1 MRKQHSKAYQEWRQ
15 LVKARDNY
23 VCQVCGRKST
33 KKNYLHIHHL
43 LPCSVFSKLTLEV
56 NNGITLCAFHH
67 IEFHRAKLEIELLP
81 EIYKLYPSGNS
92 LQYLLSHP
100 KFIKL
105 RSISFFKQRR
115 HELLRVICKD
125 YRKAIK
131 DKFPEFVLPT

>member
-33 KKNYLHIHHL
+33 RRNYLHIHHL
-43 LPCSVFSKLTLEV
+43 LPCSVFPKLILEV

-67 IEFHRAKLEIELLP
+67 IELHRAKLDIELLP
-81 EIYKLYPSGNS
+81 EVYKLYPSGNS
-92 LQYLLSHP
+92 LQYLLKHP
-100 KFIKL
+100 SFINL
-105 RSISFFKQRR
+105 EGIPFFKQRR

-125 YRKAIK
+125 YKKAIK
-131 DKFPEFVLPT
+131 DKFPEFVLP

>member
-33 KKNYLHIHHL
+33 RRNYLHIHHL
-43 LPCSVFSKLTLEV
+43 LPCSIYPKLTLEV

-67 IEFHRAKLEIELLP
+67 IEFHRAKLDIKLLP
-81 EIYKLYPSGNS
+81 EVYKLYPSGNS
-92 LQYLLSHP
+92 LQYLLKHP
-100 KFIKL
+100 SFINL
-105 RSISFFKQRR
+105 GSIPFFKQRR

-125 YRKAIK
+125 YKKVIK
-131 DKFPEFVLPT
+131 DKFPEFVLP